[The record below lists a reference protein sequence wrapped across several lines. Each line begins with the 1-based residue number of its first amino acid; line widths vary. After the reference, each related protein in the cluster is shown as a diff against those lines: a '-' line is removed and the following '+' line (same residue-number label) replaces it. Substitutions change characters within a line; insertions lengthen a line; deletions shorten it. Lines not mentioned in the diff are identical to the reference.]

1 MTRDSGAEILT
12 RHAAGQM
19 TFGTINTLLCMRLL
33 IISENHFLRDQT
45 GHIYGGGTVSYTA
58 WSGCLEAFDKVT
70 VLARVSVGDFQVGE
84 GVRSDGPS
92 VAFLALPDY
101 LGPWEY
107 LRKLKILR
115 ASIRRAV
122 AQSDAYILRVPGLVG
137 RLAWQE
143 IRRVKKP
150 YALEVVGDP
159 WDALA
164 PGTWPSLF
172 RPIFRRAG
180 TRELKA
186 MCREASAVH
195 YVTESALQQ
204 RYPAA
209 PEAYTTTFPNAL
221 MDSAYATVPILEER
235 FRRIGPSKPLRI
247 GFIGSLAQ
255 MYKGPD
261 VLLCASSLC
270 RAAGRNF
277 ELLMVG
283 DGRYAEKMK
292 QLAKRLKVENRTQ
305 FVPRLPPGK
314 SVFDFL
320 DSVDLFVM
328 PSRAEG
334 LPRAMLEA
342 MARGCPCIGSNI
354 GGIPELLAAD
364 DLVPANDPQALAQT
378 IMEVTSN
385 PDRMKAM
392 SERNFARAKQFDPE
406 TLRVARRAFY
416 QYVRDHSANNG
427 KSGREAR

>member
-1 MTRDSGAEILT
+1 MYIDGPGGYSAW
-12 RHAAGQM
+12 AK
-19 TFGTINTLLCMRLL
+19 LLE
-33 IISENHFLRDQT
+33 SFDQ
-45 GHIYGGGTVSYTA
+45 V
-58 WSGCLEAFDKVT
+58 
-70 VLARVSVGDFQVGE
+70 VLVARVFERNCPSSTADKL
-84 GVRSDGPS
+84 DGPS
-92 VAFLALPDY
+92 ISVHGLPNY
-101 LGPWEY
+101 IGPWEY
-107 LRKLKILR
+107 LRKLKALQKGVR
-115 ASIRRAV
+115 YAV
-122 AQSDAYILRVPGLVG
+122 AQCDAYILRVPGLVG
-137 RLAWQE
+137 RLAWKE

-186 MCREASAVH
+186 ICREAIAVH
-195 YVTESALQQ
+195 YVTESALQK

-209 PEAYTTTFPNAL
+209 QDAYTIAFPNAL
-221 MDSAYATVPILEER
+221 MDSAFPTVPILQER
-235 FRRIGPSKPLRI
+235 FRRIGPTKSIRI

-261 VLLCASSLC
+261 VLLRASSFC
-270 RAAGRNF
+270 RLHGSNF
-277 ELLMVG
+277 ELVMVG

-292 QLAKRLKVENRTQ
+292 GLAKTLKVEDRTQ

-342 MARGCPCIGSNI
+342 MARGSPCIGSNI

-364 DLVPANDPQALAQT
+364 DLVPANDPKALAQK

-392 SERNFARAKQFDPE
+392 SERNLARAKQFDPE
-406 TLRVARRAFY
+406 TLRAARRTFY

-427 KSGREAR
+427 KSRKEAQ